1 MHAIV
6 WDIVL
11 SVLIGLGGVLAALL
25 GVYLIVGIVRATVQ
39 LLRGDFDK
47 RRGERIYT
55 SSQEPK

>member
-1 MHAIV
+1 MAALV
-6 WDIVL
+6 WEIVL
-11 SVLIGLGGVLAALL
+11 SFLIGLGGVLLAVL
-25 GVYLIVGIVRATVQ
+25 GLYLIVGLSRATYQ